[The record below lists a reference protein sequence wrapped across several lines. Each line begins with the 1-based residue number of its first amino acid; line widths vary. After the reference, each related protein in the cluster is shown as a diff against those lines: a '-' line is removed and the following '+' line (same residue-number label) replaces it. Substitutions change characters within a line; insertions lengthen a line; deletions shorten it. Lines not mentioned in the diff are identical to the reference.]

1 MMTDVTALKSFS
13 DEKLAVRAADGSG
26 ECFEEL
32 VCRYSLRLYR
42 YLRPKTVS
50 DQEAEDLIQETFRK
64 AFQAIAQFDPNYRF
78 STWLFTIAH
87 RLAVSLFRSRKA
99 PAEDRDLGDDSL
111 NPEGLFIRRQEAQ
124 NLWTL
129 ARRLPR
135 RQYEV
140 LWLRY
145 TEDLSVEEI
154 ARVMKTTS
162 PHVRVL
168 LHRGRTKLA
177 AVLREAD
184 PEARPAPARKM
195 PIL

>member
-1 MMTDVTALKSFS
+1 MTDVSALKAFS
-13 DEKLAVRAADGSG
+13 DEKLAVEAAAGAG

-32 VCRYSLRLYR
+32 VCRYSLRLFR

-64 AFQAIAQFDPNYRF
+64 AFQAITHFDPNYRF

-99 PAEDRDLGDDSL
+99 PAEEKDLGDNTL

-124 NLWTL
+124 HLWAL
-129 ARRLPR
+129 ARTLPR

-154 ARVMKTTS
+154 ARVMKATS

-177 AVLREAD
+177 AALREAD
-184 PEARPAPARKM
+184 PKAWPAPGRKM
-195 PIL
+195 PVL